1 MEEQVNAGRTKAIG
15 VSNFNTQQIDTI
27 LKIAKIKPANQQI
40 EVHLY
45 FQQNEM
51 IDFCKKNNITV
62 AAYAPLG
69 SPAYNQF
76 LKSYN
81 LEERPIPRIFENP
94 IVNNIAKKHSKT
106 PGQIAIRFLIQ
117 QGVAA
122 IPKSTSRARL
132 KENFDVFDF
141 ELDDGD
147 LGSLKGLDLGSEG
160 RIFTFGSF
168 PGWVLQG
175 EF

>member
-1 MEEQVNAGRTKAIG
+1 MEEQVKAGRTKAIG
-15 VSNFNTQQIDTI
+15 VSNFSTKQIDTI
-27 LKIAKIKPANQQI
+27 LKIAEIKPANQQI
-40 EVHLY
+40 EMHLY
-45 FQQNEM
+45 FQQDEM
-51 IDFCKKNNITV
+51 VQYCKKNNITI

-94 IVNNIAKKHSKT
+94 VVNNIAKKHCKT
-106 PGQIAIRFLIQ
+106 AGQVAIRFIIQ

-122 IPKSTSRARL
+122 IPKSTSHARL

-141 ELDDGD
+141 ELDDD
-147 LGSLKGLDLGSEG
+147 DIKKLRALDLGNEG

-168 PGWVLQG
+168 PG
-175 EF
+175 

>member
-1 MEEQVNAGRTKAIG
+1 MEEQVKNGRAKAIG
-15 VSNFNTQQIDTI
+15 VSNFNIKQINAI
-27 LKIAKIKPANQQI
+27 LEIAEIKPANQQI
-40 EVHLY
+40 EMHLY
-45 FQQNEM
+45 LQQDEM
-51 IDFCKKNNITV
+51 IRFCNENNITI

-94 IVNNIAKKHSKT
+94 VVTEIAKKHAKT
-106 PGQIAIRFLIQ
+106 PGQVALRFLIQ

-122 IPKSTSRARL
+122 IPKSTSEARL

-141 ELDDGD
+141 VLDEDD
-147 LGSLKGLDLGSEG
+147 SKALKGLDLGEKG
-160 RIFTFGSF
+160 RIFTFSSF
-168 PGWVLQG
+168 PG
-175 EF
+175 

>member
-1 MEEQVNAGRTKAIG
+1 MEQQVKKGRTKAIG
-15 VSNFNTQQIDTI
+15 VSNFSIKQINTI
-27 LKIAKIKPANQQI
+27 LEIAEIKPANQQI
-40 EVHLY
+40 EMHLY
-45 FQQNEM
+45 FQQDEM
-51 IDFCKKNNITV
+51 LRYCNKNNITI

-94 IVNNIAKKHSKT
+94 FVKSIAEKHSKT
-106 PGQIAIRFLIQ
+106 PGQIALRFIIQ

-122 IPKSTSRARL
+122 IPKSTSFSRL

-141 ELDDGD
+141 VLDDD
-147 LGSLKGLDLGSEG
+147 DIKVLKGLDLGENG
-160 RIFTFGSF
+160 RIFTFSSF
-168 PGWVLQG
+168 PG
-175 EF
+175 